1 MELKITQNLKKYIN
15 FKDGFFIEA
24 GAYDGLFQSN
34 TLYLEKELNWTGLLI
49 EPNFINYLLC
59 LKNRPNIKT
68 INCGLV
74 SFKTYLKKKTVL
86 LENNA
91 SPMDK
96 IISSGI
102 FNKFNKIFS
111 SKKLTQIN
119 VLPLTILL
127 QKLNI
132 KKVDL
137 LSLDVEGYELNALKG
152 INFTDIEI
160 SYICIEVWSKD
171 KENIF
176 NFLENKNYKLISNL
190 SNFNKNDYPKWSGD
204 HNDYLFKLSK

>member
-1 MELKITQNLKKYIN
+1 MKLNIISNLKKYIN

-24 GAYDGLFQSN
+24 GAHDGLFQSN
-34 TLYLEKELNWTGLLI
+34 TLYYEKELNWTGLLI

-59 LKNRPNIKT
+59 LKNRSNTKT

-74 SFKTYLKKKTVL
+74 SFDTYLKKKKIL

-96 IISSGI
+96 IVFDGL
-102 FNKFNKIFS
+102 FNKLKIIFLK
-111 SKKLTQIN
+111 KKLTPIN
-119 VLPLTILL
+119 VIPLHILL
-127 QKLNI
+127 KNLGI

-137 LSLDVEGYELNALKG
+137 LSLDVEGYELDTLKG
-152 INFTDIEI
+152 INFKETEI
-160 SYICIEVWSKD
+160 TYICIEVWSKD
-171 KENIF
+171 KNKIF
-176 NFLENKNYKLISNL
+176 NLLKNENYKLISDL
-190 SNFNKNDYPKWSGD
+190 SNFNKNDYPKWSGN